1 MSRIGKKPI
10 EIPQGVEVK
19 LEDEMIIV
27 KGPKGSL
34 ELKLRPEIEVKVEE
48 NVIKVLPKKETKK
61 TKAFWGLFRS
71 LIANMVKGVT
81 EGYQKKLEVQGIG
94 YRAEIDNATGDL
106 VLEVGYSHP
115 VRYKKPEGIEI
126 SVDKNVITIAG
137 IDKQKVGQV
146 AAEIRS
152 IRPPD
157 PYKGK
162 GIRYLGEKI
171 KLKLGKKAA
180 GTK

>member
-10 EIPQGVEVK
+10 EIPNGVEIR
-19 LEDEMIIV
+19 LEEEKIVV

-34 ELKLRPEIEVKVEE
+34 ELKIRPEIEVKVED
-48 NVIKVLPKKETKK
+48 NMIKVLPRKTTKK

-94 YRAEIDNATGDL
+94 YKASIDNATGDL
-106 VLEVGYSHP
+106 ILEVGYSHP

-126 SVDKNVITIAG
+126 SVDKNVITVAG

-146 AAEIRS
+146 AAEIRKV
-152 IRPPD
+152 RPPD

-162 GIRYLGEKI
+162 GIRYLGEKV

-180 GTK
+180 GAK

>member
-10 EIPQGVEVK
+10 EIPQEVEVK